1 MSTQTTK
8 SNSLSLIIVDD
19 KIPYIKGALEPFA
32 EVVYLP
38 GHELTAAIA
47 KDANALITR
56 TNTICNAQLLKG
68 SAIKFIA
75 SASIGYDHIDVA
87 YCKRQGITWTNAPG
101 CNAESVNQYLASAL
115 FAYAR

>member
-1 MSTQTTK
+1 MQQCKPETII
-8 SNSLSLIIVDD
+8 LIIVDD
-19 KIPYIKGALEPFA
+19 KIPYIRGALEPFA

-47 KDANALITR
+47 KDANVLIIRTR
-56 TNTICNAQLLKG
+56 TICNAQLLKG

-87 YCKRQGITWTNAPG
+87 YCKRQGIT
-101 CNAESVNQYLASAL
+101 
-115 FAYAR
+115 